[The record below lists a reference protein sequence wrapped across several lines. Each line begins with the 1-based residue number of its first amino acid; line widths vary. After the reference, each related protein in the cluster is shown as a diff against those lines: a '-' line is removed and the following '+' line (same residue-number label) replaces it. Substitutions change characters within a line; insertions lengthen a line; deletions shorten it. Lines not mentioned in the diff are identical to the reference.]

1 MLGATRRRRER
12 GFTLIELM
20 IVVVILAI
28 LLAVAGPSF
37 FDSLTRNQ
45 VRTQTSLVVSSLN
58 LARSKA
64 VERNHPVSIC
74 TSTYS
79 TAQANPIC
87 DGALTLNDGW
97 VIFLDA
103 AEDGVSAADEVVKA
117 IEGLPDDF
125 TIKNAVFPITFYPDG
140 SASTSTGANP
150 MYFCPPD
157 NDAQKTWSVVL
168 EATGRPQMVGP
179 DGNAANVCS

>member
-1 MLGATRRRRER
+1 MLGATRRQREH

-28 LLAVAGPSF
+28 LLTVAGPSF

-45 VRTQTSLVVSSLN
+45 VRTQASLVVSSLN

-79 TAQANPIC
+79 TNQVNPIC
-87 DGALTLNDGW
+87 DGGLTLNDGW
-97 VIFLDA
+97 VIFLDE
-103 AEDGVSAADEVVKA
+103 AEDGRGVVGRRGADRERAHARRK
-117 IEGLPDDF
+117 
-125 TIKNAVFPITFYPDG
+125 
-140 SASTSTGANP
+140 
-150 MYFCPPD
+150 
-157 NDAQKTWSVVL
+157 
-168 EATGRPQMVGP
+168 
-179 DGNAANVCS
+179 